1 MDIEEITK
9 KTVELGQLS
18 LLFARTNRIT
28 LHEDGLTPESDTDHT
43 VMLGLCACAIASSYA
58 PHLNLGKIAQFA
70 LVHDLVEAYAGDT
83 STINISDEL
92 RKKKDEKEHEAF
104 LRIKS
109 EFEGVFPWIH
119 TTIEEYE
126 TLASEE
132 AKFIKTLDKCMP
144 KITHLLNNG
153 TALVKVLPEKEDARN
168 NFNKLVKTLGES
180 YGKNHPMILDLLSNL
195 GKQTLEASYK
205 K

>member
-1 MDIEEITK
+1 MDIEKITK

-28 LHEDGLTPESDTDHT
+28 LHEDGVTPESDTDHT

-83 STINISDEL
+83 STIDISDEL

-153 TALVKVLPEKEDARN
+153 TALVKVIPEKEDARN

-180 YGKNHPMILDLLSNL
+180 YGKNHRMILDLLSNL

-205 K
+205 E